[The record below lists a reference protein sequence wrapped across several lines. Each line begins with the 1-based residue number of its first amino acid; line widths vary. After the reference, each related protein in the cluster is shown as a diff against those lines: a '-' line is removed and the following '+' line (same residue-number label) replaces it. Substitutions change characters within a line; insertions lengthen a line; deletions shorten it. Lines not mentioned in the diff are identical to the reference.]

1 MIHHVNGCLGDAS
14 LDFIILHYGTND
26 LNGSSTS
33 EEIADKV
40 LNLAASVKTSKNQDF
55 VSGLVIRNDRLNK
68 KGNEINELLRNKCG
82 NRQLSFIDNKNIS
95 LDMLNKSGIHLNEN
109 GTTGQSRKRRI
120 RKRSENKIRNKIRN
134 KTEKEESAIAKR
146 VNKNLVFNVNSSN
159 TDRPVNPTV
168 DNNKSLKFLTFKK
181 SFAKLKFPHPCSK
194 KYHHLL
200 VWFLFDI
207 KNKGILKLQNL
218 LS

>member
-1 MIHHVNGCLGDAS
+1 MIHHVNGCLGHTS

-26 LNGSSTS
+26 LNASSTS

-109 GTTGQSRKRRI
+109 GTTGQNRKRRI

-146 VNKNLVFNVNSSN
+146 VNKNLV
-159 TDRPVNPTV
+159 
-168 DNNKSLKFLTFKK
+168 KK

-194 KYHHLL
+194 KYHHLF
-200 VWFLFDI
+200 VWFLFGI